1 MADSP
6 APAAKRKP
14 STSAAHLRKK
24 VRSLEGFRA
33 LQENF
38 GTTTP
43 PTVPLPADPPSSG
56 IQSQPVA
63 PISNSDQTNAG
74 DKDKSQSESK
84 KSKESKRYIYGNY
97 AQYYGYR
104 QPSQGTVDPVAALD
118 PRIALLDPA
127 WIRNQRVLDIGCNA
141 GFVTSGLALH
151 LQPWWAVGVDIDP
164 TLIRKAKQH
173 LHFINSLLPPS
184 FHSTSIENISTRP
197 AIYFPLSMP
206 RLFGNIPVFHHP
218 QVPAEYY
225 TRQNVSAVHNHSGD
239 RKTEEKEPSHS
250 AQLTPTPTLVQ
261 SPLKFPQNV
270 FYHSLNWLHPPDP
283 SPLPTHYDTILA
295 LSVSKWIHLHHGDF
309 GLCQF
314 FQKAYDQLVP
324 GGRFV
329 LEPQAFEGYAKRS
342 RLTETM
348 SHNYQSIQMRPEHFK
363 EHLMSV
369 VGFTSVMVLRD
380 SADSSTVATV
390 AATAVSPTTTA
401 VTAVTTTVAPTVT
414 ATIAPTAAA
423 ATAMTTAVTSTT
435 MSPAVATMAAA
446 AVTTTSVTPSVAMA
460 AAAVTATAMSPAASA
475 ITAMAPGVSAVAI
488 TVPITAAVEGI
499 TAATTTVTTA
509 AMAAATMSVTTT
521 SVAPSVTAMSVSAA
535 AVAPSVT
542 TMPVTATNVA
552 PSVTTMSVTTTT
564 MPVAATTVSPA
575 IAAVTAT
582 AVAPSVTAVS
592 VTATAVAPSIAISA
606 SGKRAGSGGGHR
618 VDRHDAGEQSSHYSI
633 DLHRED
639 NWFRLRAAVE
649 WVNCRRKVAG

>member
-1 MADSP
+1 
-6 APAAKRKP
+6 
-14 STSAAHLRKK
+14 
-24 VRSLEGFRA
+24 
-33 LQENF
+33 
-38 GTTTP
+38 
-43 PTVPLPADPPSSG
+43 
-56 IQSQPVA
+56 
-63 PISNSDQTNAG
+63 
-74 DKDKSQSESK
+74 
-84 KSKESKRYIYGNY
+84 YGNY

-206 RLFGNIPVFHHP
+206 RLFGNIP
-218 QVPAEYY
+218 
-225 TRQNVSAVHNHSGD
+225 
-239 RKTEEKEPSHS
+239 PSHS

-369 VGFTSVMVLRD
+369 VGFTS
-380 SADSSTVATV
+380 
-390 AATAVSPTTTA
+390 
-401 VTAVTTTVAPTVT
+401 
-414 ATIAPTAAA
+414 
-423 ATAMTTAVTSTT
+423 
-435 MSPAVATMAAA
+435 
-446 AVTTTSVTPSVAMA
+446 
-460 AAAVTATAMSPAASA
+460 
-475 ITAMAPGVSAVAI
+475 
-488 TVPITAAVEGI
+488 
-499 TAATTTVTTA
+499 
-509 AMAAATMSVTTT
+509 
-521 SVAPSVTAMSVSAA
+521 
-535 AVAPSVT
+535 
-542 TMPVTATNVA
+542 
-552 PSVTTMSVTTTT
+552 
-564 MPVAATTVSPA
+564 
-575 IAAVTAT
+575 
-582 AVAPSVTAVS
+582 
-592 VTATAVAPSIAISA
+592 
-606 SGKRAGSGGGHR
+606 
-618 VDRHDAGEQSSHYSI
+618 
-633 DLHRED
+633 
-639 NWFRLRAAVE
+639 
-649 WVNCRRKVAG
+649 